1 MFSFCSSALNSSEP
15 VEDVVRRRK
24 GLSDKE
30 GDDDNDDD
38 DDDDDDDAIV
48 GHLQF
53 SVILFGSN

>member
-38 DDDDDDDAIV
+38 DDDDAIV